1 MRRKRRTF
9 TAEFKLKV
17 IIEALKERLTLT
29 EMSQKFDIHPN
40 QISKWK
46 LDFIENAKKNLSQ
59 TKDNNGQKKEIEIE
73 QLYNKIGRLQME
85 IDFLKKKLYP

>member
-17 IIEALKERLTLT
+17 IMEALKERLSLT
-29 EMSQKFDIHPN
+29 EMSQKFDLHPN

-46 LDFIENAKKNLSQ
+46 TDFIETAKTNLTSSKETKNQ
-59 TKDNNGQKKEIEIE
+59 DQEVEIE

-85 IDFLKKKLYP
+85 IDFLKKKLY

>member
-17 IIEALKERLTLT
+17 IMETLKERLSLT
-29 EMSQKFDIHPN
+29 ELSQKFDLHPN

-46 LDFIENAKKNLSQ
+46 TDFIETAKTNLV
-59 TKDNNGQKKEIEIE
+59 TNNDTSRQDQDVEIEL
-73 QLYNKIGRLQME
+73 LYSKIGKLQME
-85 IDFLKKKLYP
+85 IDYLKKKLC

>member
-17 IIEALKERLTLT
+17 ILEALKERLSLT
-29 EMSQKFDIHPN
+29 ELSQKFDLHPN

-46 LDFIENAKKNLSQ
+46 ADFIETAKINLATKNDVKAQ
-59 TKDNNGQKKEIEIE
+59 EKEVEIE
-73 QLYNKIGRLQME
+73 QLYSKIGKLQME
-85 IDFLKKKLYP
+85 IDYFKKKLC